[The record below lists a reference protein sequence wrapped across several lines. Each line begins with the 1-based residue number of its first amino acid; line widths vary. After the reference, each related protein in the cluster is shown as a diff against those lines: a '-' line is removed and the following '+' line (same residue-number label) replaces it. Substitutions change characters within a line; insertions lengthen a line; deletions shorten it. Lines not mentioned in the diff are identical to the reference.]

1 MFFDVCFFKIILDK
15 NSKSHFIFKK
25 NCKFAKKT
33 IMPTISNKGRNMPE
47 SPIRKLVPYADIAKK
62 KGNKVYHLN
71 IGQPDIKTPEVAMNS
86 IKNLDIKVLEYSH
99 SAGFE
104 SYRTKLSNYYKNH
117 GIPVDV
123 ADIIIT
129 TGGSEALLF
138 AMGSTMDSGDE
149 IIIPEPF
156 YANYNGFSIAS
167 GVSVVPV
174 ISTIDTG
181 FSLPPIADFERLIT
195 PKTKAI
201 LICNPG
207 NPTGYLYTK
216 EEMCQLADLAKK
228 YDLFLIADEVYR
240 EFTYDGDVHYSV
252 MCIPGLEEHAI
263 MIDSV
268 SKRYSMCGARIG
280 CIVSKNKEVMAAAM
294 KFAQARLS
302 PPTFAQIASE
312 AALETPQSY
321 FDEVIS
327 EYRERRDVLISELTK
342 IEGVKVSK
350 PKGAFY
356 CIAEL
361 PVANAD
367 DFAQWL
373 LESYDLEKETVM
385 VAPAAGFY
393 STPGVGLN
401 QVRIAYVLK
410 KEDLIR
416 SVAILKEA
424 LQTYLTK

>member
-1 MFFDVCFFKIILDK
+1 
-15 NSKSHFIFKK
+15 
-25 NCKFAKKT
+25 
-33 IMPTISNKGRNMPE
+33 MPKISNKGKNMPE
-47 SPIRKLVPYADIAKK
+47 SPIRKLVPYAEIAKK
-62 KGNKVYHLN
+62 KGHKVYHLN
-71 IGQPDIKTPEVAMNS
+71 IGQPDIKSPEVAMNA

-104 SYRTKLSNYYKNH
+104 SYRQKLSAFYIKI
-117 GIPVDV
+117 GLPVNFE
-123 ADIIIT
+123 DIIIT

-138 AMGSTMDSGDE
+138 AMGSTMDADDE

-156 YANYNGFSIAS
+156 YANYNGFATAS
-167 GVSVVPV
+167 GVKVVPV
-174 ISTIDTG
+174 ISTIETG
-181 FSLPPIADFERLIT
+181 FALPPIADFEKLIT

-207 NPTGYLYTK
+207 NPTGYLYSK
-216 EEMCQLADLAKK
+216 EEMMQLAHLVKK
-228 YDLFLIADEVYR
+228 HDLFLIADEVYR
-240 EFTYDGDVHYSV
+240 EFTYDGDLHYSV
-252 MCIPGLEEHAI
+252 MSIPEIEQNAI

-280 CIVSKNKEVMAAAM
+280 CIVSKNKEVISTAM

-312 AALETPQSY
+312 AALDTPESY

-327 EYRERRDVLISELTK
+327 EYRERRDTLVQELIK
-342 IEGVKVSK
+342 IDGVTVAI

-356 CIAEL
+356 CIAQL
-361 PVANAD
+361 PIDNAD
-367 DFAQWL
+367 KFAQWL
-373 LESYDLEKETVM
+373 LETYNFEGETVM

-393 STPGVGLN
+393 STKGVGLN

-410 KEDLIR
+410 KEALIR
-416 SVAILKEA
+416 CVQILKNA
-424 LQTYLTK
+424 IAAYNKL